1 MCKLKGWER
10 GLLVLF
16 VLTCGV
22 ACRSTTQRR
31 RSTPAP
37 EAPFPD
43 VQGTPSAWE
52 LNVVPEMQIPVEWS
66 ALPITRLARPGATTE
81 APGDIAIHAIT
92 RQGDTLWIA
101 TDSGLLHLNPNTLI
115 YDHITP
121 ADGLGGAQVVAVA
134 VAEDGGVW
142 AATSGGLSY
151 RAPGAEWV
159 NYTDQNTDG
168 DVPDRALTAVLPFQG
183 KVWVGTQQGAR
194 VFTPE
199 AGGTWQSP
207 ANIPAARV
215 SALTPG
221 PNADVWVVT
230 SEGTYG
236 VTDNVAEKISKMWAP
251 SALAR
256 NSQGWLWVAQEGY
269 PTLIKPGTKWKYL
282 QGVPRT
288 LKYDVLALAPGNTP
302 ERVWIATQSALG
314 RYQEHWLEGPMWQ
327 TLTLPEALDPATVTA
342 LSLDGSNNL
351 WIGTTSGLW
360 RYPEPWVREFTDQPP
375 FFEFPYVR
383 AIINF
388 DDRGNLWVFVF
399 DGAWRFDG
407 QTWKSY
413 QGTEGV
419 AGYTSLVLGDGA
431 DGVWVIH
438 KLGTITYFDG
448 ESWHSAA
455 SVDEQLDCT
464 AQAAAVDLPRN
475 SLWIGGI
482 CGLTRV
488 TWDSSHT
495 EFEWQVFES
504 LRGVSVGG
512 IVIRQDGSAWIAAGK
527 WGLLRYL
534 DGDWTVYDRQRIWQ
548 LAQDAEGRLCTVRDD
563 QLVCFN
569 GQQWEAFFEA
579 GFGYGGVRNLLPDR
593 VGGFWIQHGRGG
605 LSYIYRGTRWTYT
618 PEDGLPDPIS
628 NIAINPVDHRL
639 WLISEESTFFR
650 FDGSRWERIQLP

>member
-92 RQGDTLWIA
+92 RQGDALWIA

-168 DVPDRALTAVLPFQG
+168 DMPDGALTAVLPFQG

-207 ANIPAARV
+207 VNIPAACV
-215 SALTPG
+215 LALTPG

-230 SEGTYG
+230 SKGIYR
-236 VTDNVAEKISKMWAP
+236 VTDNVTEKINEMWAP
-251 SALAR
+251 SAWLAAR
-256 NSQGWLWVAQEGY
+256 NEQGWLWVAQSGY
-269 PTLIKPGTKWKYL
+269 PTLIKPGAKWEYL
-282 QGVPRT
+282 QEIPSGVI
-288 LKYDVLALAPGNTP
+288 ALAPGNAP
-302 ERVWIATQSALG
+302 ERVWIATRRALG
-314 RYQEHWLEGPMWQ
+314 RYQKHLYYGPMWQ
-327 TLTLPEALDPATVTA
+327 TLTLPEALDPTTVTA
-342 LSLDGSNNL
+342 LSLGGNNNL

-360 RYPEPWVREFTDQPP
+360 RYREPWVREFTDQPLP
-375 FFEFPYVR
+375 FN
-383 AIINF
+383 AHGQASINF
-388 DDRGNLWVFVF
+388 DDRGNLWVFPY
-399 DGAWRFDG
+399 AWRFDG

-413 QGTEGV
+413 EGTEGV
-419 AGYTSLVLGDGA
+419 AYSYTSLVLGDGA

-438 KLGTITYFDG
+438 KLGAINYFDG
-448 ESWHSAA
+448 ESWHRVA
-455 SVDEQLDCT
+455 SVNEQLDCR
-464 AQAAAVDLPRN
+464 AEAAAVDLPRN
-475 SLWIGGI
+475 SLWIGGR

-495 EFEWQVFES
+495 TFEWHVFES
-504 LRGVSVGG
+504 LRAGYIGG
-512 IVIRQDGSAWIAAGK
+512 IVIRQDGSAWIAAGP
-527 WGLLRYL
+527 WGLLRYV
-534 DGDWTVYDRQRIWQ
+534 DGDWIVYDRQEIWQ
-548 LAQDAEGRLCTVRDD
+548 LVQDAEGRLCTVRND
-563 QLVCFN
+563 QLACFD
-569 GQQWEAFFEA
+569 GQQWETFLETGFE
-579 GFGYGGVRNLLPDR
+579 YGGVRWNMLPDR
-593 VGGFWIQHGRGG
+593 AGGFWTPDQRK
-605 LSYIYRGTRWTYT
+605 LSYLYRGTRWTYT
-618 PEDGLPDPIS
+618 PEDGLPDSILD
-628 NIAINPVDHRL
+628 IAINPVDNKL
-639 WLISEESTFFR
+639 WLISEGGTLFR
-650 FDGSRWERIQLP
+650 FDGPHWEQIQLP